1 MKNIIHR
8 AFFLLLGSTLIF
20 TACEDSGTSG
30 PAAVDAEIATD
41 IPANVNTIFSPAIP
55 ESDVEGNTEANPGYT
70 FYDLDNG
77 RTVEDSLSAEW
88 DIAYGGTTMLANSG
102 NGGGIQVLD
111 AEYST
116 VMEAPTS
123 GYNAEVGG
131 SGSWY
136 TYTGEAPNG
145 PKHAVIADTNKTVV
159 VLTADGRYAKI
170 QILSYYQG
178 NPDTSTPQFA
188 DFRTRP
194 ADKYFT
200 FNYTVQGAESTQ
212 LFHEDRFTFF
222 DFETGAVVQDS
233 ASSQWDIGVNATTI
247 IANFGNGGGIQALN
261 IPFDEVTEAP
271 TGGYTESN
279 ATWYTYTGEAPSG
292 PKHAVLPK
300 DGVTLVVKTAD
311 EKYAKFRVL
320 NYYKGNP
327 DLSSDAFANFFTRP
341 EDRHY
346 TVEFAVQTDG
356 SRFFE

>member
-1 MKNIIHR
+1 MKNIINR

-41 IPANVNTIFSPAIP
+41 IQANVNTIFSPVIP
-55 ESDVEGNTEANPGYT
+55 ESDVEGNTENNPGYT

-77 RTVEDSLSAEW
+77 GTVEDSLSAEW
-88 DIAYGGTTMLANSG
+88 DIAFGGTTLLANSG
-102 NGGGIQVLD
+102 NGGGIQLLD
-111 AEYST
+111 AEYSS
-116 VMEAPTS
+116 VLEAPTENYTES
-123 GYNAEVGG
+123 NA
-131 SGSWY
+131 SWY

-159 VLTADGRYAKI
+159 VLTSDGRYAKI
-170 QILSYYQG
+170 QILNYYEG

-194 ADKYFT
+194 TDKHFT
-200 FNYTVQGAESTQ
+200 FNYTIQGAQTTK

-222 DFETGAVVQDS
+222 DFETGAVVEDS
-233 ASSQWDIGVNATTI
+233 LSSQWDIGVNATTI

-261 IPFDEVTEAP
+261 IAFENVTEAP
-271 TGGYTESN
+271 TGGYVDTNTS
-279 ATWYTYTGEAPSG
+279 WYTYTGEAPSG
-292 PKHAVLPK
+292 PKHAILPK
-300 DGVTLVVKTAD
+300 DGTTLVVKTTD
-311 EKYAKFRVL
+311 GMYAKFRVL

-346 TVEFAVQTDG
+346 TIEFAVQTDG